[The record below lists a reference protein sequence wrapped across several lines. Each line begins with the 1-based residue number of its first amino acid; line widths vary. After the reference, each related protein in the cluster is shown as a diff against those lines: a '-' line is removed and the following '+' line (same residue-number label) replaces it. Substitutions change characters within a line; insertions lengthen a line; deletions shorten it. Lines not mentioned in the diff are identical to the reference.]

1 MSEEQATDATTD
13 VPQAPSGEPAEA
25 APHESAGDAA
35 GEPTGEIA
43 GQPVEAPAEEPLRTG
58 VPRVDAVVDA
68 VSGLAERPV
77 DEHVAVFEQAHDE
90 LRRTLD
96 SPPDDAGDPR

>member
-1 MSEEQATDATTD
+1 MTEEQATDATTD
-13 VPQAPSGEPAEA
+13 VPQAPPGEHSEE
-25 APHESAGDAA
+25 APHESAGELAD
-35 GEPTGEIA
+35 EPTGEVE
-43 GQPVEAPAEEPLRTG
+43 GEPVEAPAEEPLRTG
-58 VPRVDAVVDA
+58 VERVDAVVDA